1 MYHHSKLKTKL
12 VYIFNQKYSSKLC
25 HFITACRRKAISWDT
40 LYFHQK
46 ENSSNEN
53 QRCSRSPSP
62 TASSGVDNGSVK
74 DNLAVD
80 PLDIQDLNQ
89 QINPDNRSILSGGTS
104 TGWLPDVAAIM
115 WKRMLGSLGNVN
127 QIVKSEL
134 HYQIFRYLVD
144 MTNNLIKIKNNLGI
158 SPDNLNTPPLPELAP
173 PIGIVAPWC
182 YGALMLDVSYKK
194 GKIAAIQLLC
204 TLATNNSMKRKDD
217 ITLFF
222 NFLHLILIGEDR
234 DLMFTALSHINGSKL
249 LSMLLPGHT
258 LLLLDIVHAST
269 VLLTSSDFNKS
280 MPRADV
286 ISLLGCLLCYPS
298 DRYPKPVLQPS
309 HDFQLME
316 CPDMQDHILN
326 IVLRCARREPT
337 AKGRCVSL
345 SFLGQWV
352 FHVLSQPIDVSKYRK
367 NDQNIPSNRNER
379 KTCVRYHARITEVI
393 TFL

>member
-1 MYHHSKLKTKL
+1 M
-12 VYIFNQKYSSKLC
+12 
-25 HFITACRRKAISWDT
+25 SWDT
-40 LYFHQK
+40 LYLQQK
-46 ENSSNEN
+46 ENFNNEN
-53 QRCSRSPSP
+53 RRCSRSPSP
-62 TASSGVDNGSVK
+62 TASSGVDTGSVK

-80 PLDIQDLNQ
+80 ALDIQDINEN
-89 QINPDNRSILSGGTS
+89 INPDTRSILSGGTS

-144 MTNNLIKIKNNLGI
+144 MTNNLIKIKCNLGI
-158 SPDNLNTPPLPELAP
+158 SHDNLNTPPMPELTP
-173 PIGIVAPWC
+173 PINIVAPWC
-182 YGALMLDVSYKK
+182 YGALMLDTTYKK
-194 GKIAAIQLLC
+194 GKIAAIQLLS
-204 TLATNNSMKRKDD
+204 TLAINNSMKKKDE

-234 DLMFTALSHINGSKL
+234 DLMFTALSYINGSKL
-249 LSMLLPGHT
+249 LSLLLPGHT

-269 VLLTSSDFNKS
+269 VLLTSSDFSKC

-298 DRYPKPVLQPS
+298 DRYPRPVLQPS

-337 AKGRCVSL
+337 AKGRCASL

-352 FHVLSQPIDVSKYRK
+352 LHALSQPISDNKCK
-367 NDQNIPSNRNER
+367 PNIPSKR
-379 KTCVRYHARITEVI
+379 KEKKTSVRYHARITEVEM
-393 TFL
+393 